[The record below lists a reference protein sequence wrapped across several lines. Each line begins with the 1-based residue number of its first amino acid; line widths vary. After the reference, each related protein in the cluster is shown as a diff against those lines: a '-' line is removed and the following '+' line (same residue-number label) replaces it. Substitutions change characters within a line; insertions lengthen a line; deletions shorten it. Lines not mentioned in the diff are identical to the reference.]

1 VINKIIIAMKKIEL
15 YLMYIN
21 KLKSST
27 QSIDIYFN
35 DLKPEFVVKIIDN
48 LDCKRT
54 KYFRNGKLKKAID
67 EACLCLLNEN
77 E

>member
-1 VINKIIIAMKKIEL
+1 MKKIEL
-15 YLMYIN
+15 YLMYMN

-48 LDCKRT
+48 LDSKRT